1 MRIYAFCKIT
11 KSDEKKNG
19 ATNFK
24 IGKFASFNMWKKEQQ
39 KNGAW
44 NFKIGKYAFLIFE
57 KEMSKK
63 IAPVI

>member
-11 KSDEKKNG
+11 KSDEQKNG

-44 NFKIGKYAFLIFE
+44 NFKIGKYAF
-57 KEMSKK
+57 SNN
-63 IAPVI
+63 